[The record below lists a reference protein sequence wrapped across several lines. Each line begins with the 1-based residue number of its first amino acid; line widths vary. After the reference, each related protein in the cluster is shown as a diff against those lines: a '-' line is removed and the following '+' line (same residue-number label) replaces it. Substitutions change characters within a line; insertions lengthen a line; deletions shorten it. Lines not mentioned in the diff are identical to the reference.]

1 VDVSGKVYIVTGSN
15 CGIGLETAR
24 QLVEMGGTV
33 ILACRYVHIYN
44 TIIINNIIVV
54 LMDM

>member
-1 VDVSGKVYIVTGSN
+1 MDVSGKVYIVTGSN